1 MCLGS
6 HVGLGAPF
14 VDVHGA
20 HLATSL
26 SLSKYIDGL
35 YSDFITLHFMLH
47 CQGDPGAVA
56 SGELLKRVR
65 ND

>member
-14 VDVHGA
+14 VDVHSA
-20 HLATSL
+20 HLVTSL
-26 SLSKYIDGL
+26 SLSKYTDGL
-35 YSDFITLHFMLH
+35 YSDFLALHFMLH

-56 SGELLKRVR
+56 SGRIFEESEE
-65 ND
+65 

>member
-14 VDVHGA
+14 ADVHGA

-56 SGELLKRVR
+56 
-65 ND
+65 